1 MSAKYTI
8 QPPDLNECKSY
19 EAFKRKLKA
28 WADVT
33 DLTKKKQGNFIALS
47 LPNKSKFGD
56 DLRERAF
63 EKLSLGELKEDNGLD
78 KLIEFLDEELGKN
91 AVDEIIEKWEEFDNC
106 KRAANQTID
115 EFSNDF
121 EAKYNRIKQSGSKIP
136 EEILA
141 YMMMKRAG
149 LTHVEKMLVISRI
162 DMEDKENLFKK
173 FKIHMKNILGKSFQ
187 NQKTKATDEIT
198 IEPAFLAEHEEV
210 LATHG
215 YYRNRSNT
223 DPSSFKKP
231 GFRKSFPQSHHKSSV
246 NAGQVS
252 RTDRGG
258 RPINPNGK
266 DGKTLLCRGCG
277 SFRHFLQD
285 CQYSHEKKGSKDVL
299 LTEEVRE
306 AAIQNAEVERF
317 VL

>member
-1 MSAKYTI
+1 MSVKMSAKYTI

-106 KRAANQTID
+106 KRAANQIIH

-121 EAKYNRIKQSGSKIP
+121 EVKYNRIKQSTSKIP
-136 EEILA
+136 EEI
-141 YMMMKRAG
+141 RFN
-149 LTHVEKMLVISRI
+149 HRSFDSNKMEELVLWTQI
-162 DMEDKENLFKK
+162 M
-173 FKIHMKNILGKSFQ
+173 
-187 NQKTKATDEIT
+187 
-198 IEPAFLAEHEEV
+198 
-210 LATHG
+210 
-215 YYRNRSNT
+215 
-223 DPSSFKKP
+223 
-231 GFRKSFPQSHHKSSV
+231 HHIM
-246 NAGQVS
+246 VS
-252 RTDRGG
+252 
-258 RPINPNGK
+258 IK
-266 DGKTLLCRGCG
+266 V
-277 SFRHFLQD
+277 F
-285 CQYSHEKKGSKDVL
+285 
-299 LTEEVRE
+299 
-306 AAIQNAEVERF
+306 
-317 VL
+317 